1 MEKVLITGGSGY
13 IALHCIVKFLKNGF
27 SVRTSIR
34 STSREAEIRNAVDNE
49 LEKNLEFCQLDLNND
64 KGWDEAV
71 KGCDRVIHMASPV
84 VFKNLPDE
92 NSIID
97 PAKNGLLRALKP
109 AVKYKVKRF
118 VMTSSVA
125 AVYSDS
131 KNQKKVYDHNDW
143 VDLSDPS
150 LSSYSKSKTLAEKA
164 LWEYLD
170 TLDPKDRIEACT
182 INPAV
187 VVGRSLTKDMGKS
200 NDIIKRMVDGSL
212 PFNAQIN
219 IGIVD
224 IEDVSEM
231 HLRAATYPKVDGKRF
246 LLSERSVWLNDI
258 AKILLKNGFKKAVV
272 RVSPNFLVK
281 LFSLVDA
288 QVRMVVA
295 SLGKDKIF
303 DCKLSKEVLKWK
315 PTDVENAI
323 VETARQY
330 QELGKIK

>member
-34 STSREAEIRNAVDNE
+34 STAREAEIRNAVDNE
-49 LEKNLEFCQLDLNND
+49 LEKNLEFCLLDLNDD

-131 KNQKKVYDHNDW
+131 KNQKKVYDHTDW

-219 IGIVD
+219 IG
-224 IEDVSEM
+224 
-231 HLRAATYPKVDGKRF
+231 
-246 LLSERSVWLNDI
+246 LSLI
-258 AKILLKNGFKKAVV
+258 HI
-272 RVSPNFLVK
+272 
-281 LFSLVDA
+281 
-288 QVRMVVA
+288 
-295 SLGKDKIF
+295 
-303 DCKLSKEVLKWK
+303 
-315 PTDVENAI
+315 
-323 VETARQY
+323 
-330 QELGKIK
+330 

>member
-34 STSREAEIRNAVDNE
+34 STAREAEIRNAVDSE
-49 LEKNLEFCQLDLNND
+49 LEKNLEFCLLDLNDD

-131 KNQKKVYDHNDW
+131 KNQKKVYDHTDW

-219 IGIVD
+219 IG
-224 IEDVSEM
+224 
-231 HLRAATYPKVDGKRF
+231 
-246 LLSERSVWLNDI
+246 LSLI
-258 AKILLKNGFKKAVV
+258 HI
-272 RVSPNFLVK
+272 
-281 LFSLVDA
+281 
-288 QVRMVVA
+288 
-295 SLGKDKIF
+295 
-303 DCKLSKEVLKWK
+303 
-315 PTDVENAI
+315 
-323 VETARQY
+323 
-330 QELGKIK
+330 